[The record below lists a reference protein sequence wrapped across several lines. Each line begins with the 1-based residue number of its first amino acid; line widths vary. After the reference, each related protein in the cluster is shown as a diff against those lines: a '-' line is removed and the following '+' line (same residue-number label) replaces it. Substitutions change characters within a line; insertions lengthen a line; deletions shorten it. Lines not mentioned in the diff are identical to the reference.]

1 MTDWVGTAIT
11 AAGLL
16 PVGSNRLRVI
26 TTMSVLLIE
35 RADISLLLLLHSSEN
50 TTLLTPGQYHDNY
63 INELIRLRNLPTET
77 EEPITNSHLADIVL

>member
-26 TTMSVLLIE
+26 TTTSVLLIE
-35 RADISLLLLLHSSEN
+35 RADISLLLLLRSSEN
-50 TTLLTPGQYHDNY
+50 TTLLTPGQYPDNY